1 MKMKWIIA
9 LLTAALLVTAVPV
22 SASAD
27 TAPAGATAEAAE
39 TTAVGDASA
48 ASTSGGSTEAADKTA
63 SVDTA
68 AQAGS
73 DENKSAAASSESV
86 GSESSDAE
94 STAAESGDASAESG
108 ASSSSES
115 EAAGSD
121 LASKIAEAKQGV
133 AEGDPEAQRVLDELE
148 AEVSGLVGARC
159 DTLGGA
165 GLQHSSEHA
174 GMQKRYGVDVSKWD
188 GNIDWAR
195 LKAEG
200 VTFAFIRLGYR
211 SSGNGAILP
220 DRTGITNLRNAIANG
235 IPVGVY
241 IFSQAVSTDEA
252 KEEADALANWAS
264 GYNISLPYVMDYEYA
279 NGRLSRSVPVS
290 TKTACVNAFTAEMK
304 RLGHTPA
311 LYADADY
318 LHDDLTA
325 SQISSDCTIWMAHW
339 DMNPKYTGSYTFW
352 QYSSH
357 GQQAG
362 VSSTYVDL
370 DVWYYEDPIVPGTVS
385 VTPVTENEEYTATL
399 SGASIPNLA
408 NLYFAVWSEENGQ
421 DDLLWLKASGANG
434 TYTRD
439 IDLDDF
445 SGYGTYNVHCYA
457 QQTNGKVTLLGT
469 TTFTVAKPETQTVS
483 MYRLY
488 NPNSGEHFYTAN
500 LSERDSLVKAGW
512 KYEGIG
518 WKAPTS
524 GSPIYRLYNPNSG
537 DHHYTGSTDERDDLV
552 KRGWRYEDVS
562 FYSALSGEPQ
572 YRLYNPNCKGAGA
585 HHYTGS
591 AEERD
596 GLVTKGWRYEGI
608 AWYGA

>member
-1 MKMKWIIA
+1 MKMKWISA

-27 TAPAGATAEAAE
+27 TAHAGTTAEAAEE
-39 TTAVGDASA
+39 TTAVGDATSDGSSEA
-48 ASTSGGSTEAADKTA
+48 ANETSTSADAAGNSGEAGT
-63 SVDTA
+63 
-68 AQAGS
+68 
-73 DENKSAAASSESV
+73 DESAAASSESV
-86 GSESSDAE
+86 GAESSDVQ

-108 ASSSSES
+108 AAASSES
-115 EAAGSD
+115 DASGSD

-133 AEGDPEAQRVLDELE
+133 AEGDPEAQGVLDELE
-148 AEVSGLVGARC
+148 AEASGLVGARC

-220 DRTGITNLRNAIANG
+220 DRTGITNLQNAIANG

-318 LHDDLTA
+318 LHDDLLRRRSAVTA
-325 SQISSDCTIWMAHW
+325 RS
-339 DMNPKYTGSYTFW
+339 
-352 QYSSH
+352 
-357 GQQAG
+357 
-362 VSSTYVDL
+362 
-370 DVWYYEDPIVPGTVS
+370 
-385 VTPVTENEEYTATL
+385 
-399 SGASIPNLA
+399 
-408 NLYFAVWSEENGQ
+408 
-421 DDLLWLKASGANG
+421 
-434 TYTRD
+434 
-439 IDLDDF
+439 
-445 SGYGTYNVHCYA
+445 
-457 QQTNGKVTLLGT
+457 
-469 TTFTVAKPETQTVS
+469 
-483 MYRLY
+483 
-488 NPNSGEHFYTAN
+488 
-500 LSERDSLVKAGW
+500 
-512 KYEGIG
+512 
-518 WKAPTS
+518 
-524 GSPIYRLYNPNSG
+524 
-537 DHHYTGSTDERDDLV
+537 
-552 KRGWRYEDVS
+552 GWR
-562 FYSALSGEPQ
+562 
-572 YRLYNPNCKGAGA
+572 
-585 HHYTGS
+585 TG
-591 AEERD
+591 
-596 GLVTKGWRYEGI
+596 T
-608 AWYGA
+608 